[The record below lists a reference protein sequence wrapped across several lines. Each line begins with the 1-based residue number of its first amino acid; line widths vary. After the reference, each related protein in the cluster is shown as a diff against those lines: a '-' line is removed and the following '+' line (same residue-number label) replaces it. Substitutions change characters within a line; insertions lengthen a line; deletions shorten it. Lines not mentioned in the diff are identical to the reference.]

1 MRAQH
6 LAEVLNR
13 PALACVELTPHP
25 SVNSTVR
32 QEKSMNAYSPTSRY
46 DRRAGNRLGLLVL
59 LVVANLSIAMV
70 YYVRIPIGMDMRQM
84 VVPAL
89 SAASVLLFAFS
100 LLFSAWLAVRT
111 PTSRLV
117 TVLAIANGL
126 LALAQLLVFQ
136 SSWIS

>member
-1 MRAQH
+1 
-6 LAEVLNR
+6 
-13 PALACVELTPHP
+13 
-25 SVNSTVR
+25 
-32 QEKSMNAYSPTSRY
+32 MNAYSPTSRY